1 MAELHVVATP
11 IGNLDDITVRALSV
25 LRGADFV
32 LCEDTRHSGRLISH
46 FDIRKPLIACHAHNE
61 ERAVSEVLARMQEGL
76 SGALVTD
83 AGTPGVSDP
92 GGKVVAAV
100 RAAGFP
106 VIPVPGAS
114 ALATLL
120 SVAGVPGKAVL
131 FEGFLSPRKGRR
143 RKRLSELVDR
153 GEIAVFYESPFRIVQ
168 LLQDLLDIDG
178 TATVLVGREMT
189 KLHEE
194 YLYGPVTEVHQQLSR
209 RTAIKGE
216 ITVLVSPTKKG

>member
-1 MAELHVVATP
+1 MAELYVVATP

-32 LCEDTRHSGRLISH
+32 LCEDTRHSGRLLSH
-46 FDIRKPLIACHAHNE
+46 FDIRKPLVPCHAHNE
-61 ERAVSEVLARMQEGL
+61 ERAVGDVLARLEAGQT
-76 SGALVTD
+76 GALVTD

-106 VIPVPGAS
+106 VIPVPGPS
-114 ALATLL
+114 ALAAVL

-131 FEGFLSPRKGRR
+131 FEGFLSPKKGRR
-143 RKRLSELVDR
+143 RKRLSELVER

-168 LLQDLLDIDG
+168 LLQDLLDIDS

-189 KLHEE
+189 KMHEE
-194 YLYGPVTEVHQQLSR
+194 YLYGPVSEVLQQLAGR
-209 RTAIKGE
+209 AAIKGE